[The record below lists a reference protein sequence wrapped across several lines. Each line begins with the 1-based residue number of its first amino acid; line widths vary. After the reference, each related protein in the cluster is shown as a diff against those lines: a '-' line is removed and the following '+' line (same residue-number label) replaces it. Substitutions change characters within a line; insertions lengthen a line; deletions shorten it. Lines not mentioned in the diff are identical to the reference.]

1 MKILER
7 YLLQEFTKIFFIT
20 LGALLA
26 IFSSV
31 EALER
36 MDTVLEKGAS
46 LGLFGM
52 YMLMKVPLFLF
63 EFLPFAALIA
73 TVISIGIMARRKE
86 ILAMKVTGVSNY
98 RLLLPFMFVA
108 IVCSGAVFLGFEMV
122 NPKLMERA
130 DYLWDVRIKKEKRRA
145 SFQAERV
152 WLWDRG
158 RVYNVRL
165 VKDGQLFGLTILC
178 LQGSKLKKRIEA
190 KRAFWEKGM
199 WKLEGV
205 KVLKFGSFGIKEQ
218 RKKTLSLKLPISP
231 EDFLQGMKEPEEMSF
246 SELRRYTRKL
256 KKEGYEPAPYIV
268 SLHAKLSYPLSPL
281 VLILVGVPVTLWAGR
296 KREGGIPQGIA
307 LSVLIG
313 GLYFMTFALTLAM
326 GQGRLLPPWLSAW
339 GADIFFAA
347 LGLYLM
353 ETLRV

>member
-20 LGALLA
+20 LGALLV

-46 LGLFGM
+46 LGLFGL
-52 YMLMKVPLFLF
+52 YMLMKVPIFLF
-63 EFLPFAALIA
+63 EFLPFAVLIA
-73 TVISIGIMARRKE
+73 TVISIGVMARRKE
-86 ILAMKVTGVSNY
+86 TLAMKVTGVSNY
-98 RLLLPFMFVA
+98 RLLLPFMLVA
-108 IVCSGAVFLGFEMV
+108 IVCSGVVFLGFETV
-122 NPKLMERA
+122 NPKLMERS
-130 DYLWDVRIKKEKRRA
+130 DYLWDVGIKKEKKRA

-165 VKDGQLFGLTILC
+165 AKDGKLFGLTILY
-178 LQGSKLKKRIEA
+178 LQGSGLKKRIEA
-190 KRAFWEKGM
+190 KKALWEKGK
-199 WKLEGV
+199 WQLKGVEIFEFGPLGIEEQKRETLTLE
-205 KVLKFGSFGIKEQ
+205 
-218 RKKTLSLKLPISP
+218 LPVSP
-231 EDFLQGMKEPEEMSF
+231 EDFLRGMKEPEEMSF

-326 GQGRLLPPWLSAW
+326 GQGKLLPPWLSAW
-339 GADIFFAA
+339 GANIFFAA

-353 ETLRV
+353 ETLKV